1 MIKIKQLIFSFIFLC
16 IFSLSACDSNRV
28 FEQNVDIP
36 NNNWRIGDT
45 KEFRFEITD
54 TTKTYQVFFN
64 IRNALFYEYY
74 NLYISATL
82 LDPDGQK
89 LHNRLHEMFLMDKK
103 TGAPLGKGAGDIF
116 DHSVLALKN
125 QHFTKPGTY
134 TLKLTQYMRKN
145 PLPGIMAV
153 GIKVVAAE

>member
-1 MIKIKQLIFSFIFLC
+1 MIKPLVYCVFILS

-28 FEQNVDIP
+28 FEQNIDIQ

-54 TTKTYQVFFN
+54 TTKTYQVYFN

-74 NLYISATL
+74 NLYVSETL

-89 LHNRLHEMFLMDKK
+89 VRTKLHEMYLMDKK
-103 TGAPLGKGAGDIF
+103 TGEPLGKGAGDIF

-125 QHFTKPGTY
+125 QQFKKPGTY
-134 TLKLTQYMRKN
+134 TLKLTQ
-145 PLPGIMAV
+145 
-153 GIKVVAAE
+153 